1 MSGGIFEAAPDRPA
15 DVARTLG
22 VARVAAGRLAQA
34 SLLGA
39 GAIGASI
46 ALMGTS
52 AWLISRAALHP
63 SEASLT
69 LAIVGVQ
76 FFGLSR
82 GFLRYGERLV
92 GHDAALRVLTDLRVR
107 VYDRLEAI
115 APAGLPLFRRGDL
128 VARVVDDV
136 DSLQDV
142 VLRVIQPFA
151 VACVV
156 GAATVAVMWVLLPGA
171 GAVLL
176 VALVVSATLV
186 PWLTGRLAKREE
198 SKQASVRGELSAA
211 VVDLIEGAPE
221 LTVMGGTGEQVER
234 IATAD
239 RRLRATARKGAGTA
253 GIGLGLTTALA
264 GLASWGALTL
274 GVRATHGGHLDGA
287 LLAVLALVPLAAFE
301 LVAPL
306 PAATQALQRSRTAA
320 GRVFAATDAPAPVEE
335 PDDAPLPLPGEVPG
349 PHTLSLRSV
358 WAGYPGT
365 DRPVLRGVDLDLT
378 PGRRVALVGQS
389 GAGKSTLADL
399 LVRFLPVDAG
409 EATLDGVP
417 LERLASDDVR
427 RVVGLVEQSPHLFAT
442 SLAENL
448 RVGRRSA
455 SDEELT
461 EALERVGLGDWLAG
475 LPAGLATHV
484 GRAGARLSGGQRQRV
499 AVARALLAGFS
510 ILILDEPAEHLDP
523 QGADAITADLL
534 ALTEGHSTLFIT
546 HRLMGLDQVDE
557 IMVLDGGRVV
567 EHGTHADLVT
577 AGGRYA
583 GLWWDELMNDET
595 ALDPRSTTPV
605 TPEGR
610 AAVLDD
616 PNEADLNEE
625 VDLNEAVLNEGSDTP

>member
-1 MSGGIFEAAPDRPA
+1 MSEGIFEPVPDHPAA
-15 DVARTLG
+15 VGRTLG

-39 GAIGASI
+39 GAIGASV

-82 GFLRYGERLV
+82 GFLRYSERLV
-92 GHDAALRVLTDLRVR
+92 GHDAALRVLADVRVR
-107 VYDRLEAI
+107 VYERLERV

-142 VLRVIQPFA
+142 VLRVVQPFA
-151 VACVV
+151 VAVLV
-156 GAATVAVMWVLLPGA
+156 GAATVAVMWILLPGA
-171 GAVLL
+171 GALLL
-176 VALVVSATLV
+176 VALVISATLV
-186 PWLTGRLAKREE
+186 PWLTGRLATRAE
-198 SKQASVRGELSAA
+198 SKQAPARGDLSAA

-221 LTVMGGTGEQVER
+221 LTVMGGTAEQVER
-234 IATAD
+234 ITSAD
-239 RRLRATARKGAGTA
+239 RRLRATARQGAGTT

-264 GLASWGALTL
+264 GLASWGALAL
-274 GVRATHGGHLDGA
+274 GVHATHSGHLDGA

-320 GRVFAATDAPAPVEE
+320 GRVFAVTDAPAPVEE
-335 PDDAPLPLPGEVPG
+335 PDRPLPLPASLGG
-349 PHTLSLRSV
+349 NNAHTLTLRSV

-365 DRPVLRGVDLDLT
+365 DRAVLRGVDLELV
-378 PGRRVALVGQS
+378 PGRRVALVGPS
-389 GAGKSTLADL
+389 GAGKSTVADV
-399 LVRFLPVDAG
+399 LVRFLPIEAG
-409 EATLDGVP
+409 EAMLDDVP
-417 LERLASDDVR
+417 LDRLSSDDVR
-427 RVVGLVEQSPHLFAT
+427 RVIGLVEQSPHLFTT

-455 SDEELT
+455 SDDDL
-461 EALERVGLGDWLAG
+461 AAVLHRVGLGDWLAG

-484 GRAGARLSGGQRQRV
+484 GRAGTRLSGGQRQRV
-499 AVARALLAGFS
+499 AVARALLADFS

-523 QGADAITADLL
+523 AAADALTADLL
-534 ALTEGHSTLFIT
+534 ALTAGRSTLFIT
-546 HRLMGLDQVDE
+546 HRLVGLEQVDE
-557 IMVLDGGRVV
+557 IVVLDQGRVV
-567 EHGTHADLVT
+567 ERGTHADLVT
-577 AGGRYA
+577 LGGRYA
-583 GLWWDELMNDET
+583 GLWWDELMGDRFAPE
-595 ALDPRSTTPV
+595 RRGTTP
-605 TPEGR
+605 PPGP
-610 AAVLDD
+610 VLD
-616 PNEADLNEE
+616 AT
-625 VDLNEAVLNEGSDTP
+625 ARNEGSDTT